1 MRKLIAASMAFGL
14 VLAVSA
20 PVMADLNQLGQPQD
34 GIPNGFQQGG
44 LKSRSDTGTL
54 AGWTQ
59 ENGIGARKCEIVL
72 YPQMCE
78 PLGPPTTR
86 QVQG

>member
-44 LKSRSDTGTL
+44 
-54 AGWTQ
+54 
-59 ENGIGARKCEIVL
+59 
-72 YPQMCE
+72 
-78 PLGPPTTR
+78 
-86 QVQG
+86 